1 MSRLTVS
8 LVGEAA
14 LLATAFLLAGPAA
27 QAQDARGYS
36 PPRYPWYEKGYRAYN
51 EPPHAARPSNPAA
64 KPAAPTRYAV
74 VITIL
79 PQPKPDEAANVA
91 TMMAHLP
98 ENAQVYF
105 GDQLTTSTGTMR
117 TYVSPPLAPGKTY
130 TYTVRVDWVEEGKKV
145 TQTHEFDVF
154 PGMIHCIYLVKS
166 GSAFGDDATVAE
178 NLAKL
183 GPEDRKLAESQRLC
197 AVQEQVRLGAVGK
210 PFKVTIKGQSVFL
223 CCEACLTRAQNNPDQ
238 TLEQVKKNKAK
249 KTPPSSP

>member
-1 MSRLTVS
+1 V
-8 LVGEAA
+8 
-14 LLATAFLLAGPAA
+14 LLAAAFLLAAPGL

-51 EPPHAARPSNPAA
+51 EPPQAARPTNPAA
-64 KPAAPTRYAV
+64 KPVAPTKYNV

-79 PQPKPDEAANVA
+79 PQPKPDEAASVA

-98 ENAQVYF
+98 ENALVYF
-105 GDQLTTSTGTMR
+105 GDQPTTSTGTMR
-117 TYVSPPLAPGKTY
+117 TYVSPPLNPGKTY
-130 TYTVRVDWVEEGKKV
+130 TYTARVDWVEDGKKV
-145 TQTHEFDVF
+145 SQTHEFDVF

-166 GSAFGDDATVAE
+166 GSAFGDDATVEE

-210 PFKVTIKGQSVFL
+210 PFKATIKGQPVFL

-238 TLEQVKKNKAK
+238 TLERVKKNKATK
-249 KTPPSSP
+249 PSSPPP